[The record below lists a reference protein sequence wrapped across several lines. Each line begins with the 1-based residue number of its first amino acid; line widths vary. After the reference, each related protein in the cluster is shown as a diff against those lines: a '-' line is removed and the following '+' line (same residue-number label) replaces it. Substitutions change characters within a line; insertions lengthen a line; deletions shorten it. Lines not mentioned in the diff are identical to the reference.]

1 MPLRVNKTDCAVWAS
16 PTNRCSPE
24 SISQE
29 MIFTNSAKIFLS
41 MDVSLLPIS
50 HYQFTG
56 DLVGP
61 CDEYQTMPYWL
72 L

>member
-1 MPLRVNKTDCAVWAS
+1 MPLRVNKTDCAVWVS
-16 PTNRCSPE
+16 PTNRCS

-29 MIFTNSAKIFLS
+29 MISLISAKIFIS

-56 DLVGP
+56 DLLRP